1 MITQWRSNV
10 AFLRTKGKTLAS
22 VMLFAST
29 LALSGCEKPPLAQ
42 QRSQYLAQSNG
53 DVVIG
58 VAWPLKSSKASM
70 LDGVHLA
77 LDEINQKGGV
87 VGGRKLK
94 LLVRDDEASLT
105 KGRLMAQEIAN
116 NPEVAAVIGHLNSYI
131 AEPAS
136 QIYEHAGIVMI
147 TPGASG
153 QRITEN
159 GRNFVFRS
167 LPGNREQGKQ
177 IAEYAL
183 AQGYKNIAM
192 YYIKNDYGI
201 DLANFFEQKANEV
214 GLTIVDRR
222 SYTMGGDNYVNVLGD
237 WASFLKFDAICL
249 IGSLPESAQIIRE
262 AREAGITVP
271 IFGGAGLDSM
281 QLIKLG
287 GKMVE
292 GTTVFSLFNVDDPR
306 EGVVQFRQNYL
317 KKFNKL
323 PDSSA
328 AQGYDALHILA
339 QAMNKANTVEPSKVA
354 TALRSTRNWQGVTGM
369 HSFDAKGDMAGKRL
383 FQVQVKDGKFVAQ

>member
-1 MITQWRSNV
+1 MRPWCSKV
-10 AFLRTKGKTLAS
+10 ALLRILGVALSCLTL
-22 VMLFAST
+22 LP
-29 LALSGCEKPPLAQ
+29 LSGCDKPSLAQ
-42 QRSQYLAQSNG
+42 QRAQYLAQSKG

-58 VAWPLKSSKASM
+58 VAWPMKSSKASL
-70 LDGVHLA
+70 LDGLQLA
-77 LDEINQKGGV
+77 LDEVNQKGGV
-87 VGGRKLK
+87 AGGRKLK
-94 LLVRDDEASLT
+94 LMVRDDEASLT

-116 NPEVAAVIGHLNSYI
+116 NHEVAAVIGHLNSYI
-131 AEPAS
+131 TEPAS
-136 QIYEHAGIVMI
+136 QIYEQAGIVMI

-159 GRNFVFRS
+159 GRKLIFRS

-183 AQGYKNIAM
+183 AQGYKNIAL

-201 DLANFFEQKANEV
+201 DLANFFEQKANEI

-262 AREAGITVP
+262 AREAGISAP

-292 GTTVFSLFNVDDPR
+292 GTSVFSLFNVDDQR
-306 EGVVQFRQNYL
+306 EEVKQFRQQYQ

-328 AQGYDALHILA
+328 AQGYDALHLLA
-339 QAMNKANTVEPSKVA
+339 QAMNQAKTVEPSKVA
-354 TALRSTRNWQGVTGM
+354 TALRNIRNWQGVTGT
-369 HSFDAKGDMAGKRL
+369 HSFDQKGDMVDKRL
-383 FQVQVKDGKFVAQ
+383 FHVVVKDGKFVAQ